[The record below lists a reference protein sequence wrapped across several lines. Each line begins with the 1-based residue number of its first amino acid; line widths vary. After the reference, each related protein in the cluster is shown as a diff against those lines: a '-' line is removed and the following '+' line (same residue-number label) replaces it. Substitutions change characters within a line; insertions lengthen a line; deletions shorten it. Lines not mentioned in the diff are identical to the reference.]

1 MPAGSHSA
9 FKQLYSEMF
18 KNGGDFNKLSNS
30 IPKVTKQQIKC
41 YVKESFPHF
50 LVTDNYFY
58 VACYFTKKAVDD
70 FKSRYSNMNITDL
83 KSKVILITE
92 WTLEMN
98 KVNSAEVFTSY
109 GGLEVRLIVKQ
120 FKVSLEKSDQVR
132 LTRHPVN
139 MFRDDEMKTLIQNYT
154 HECLTSAVK
163 SGVKSESIPDI
174 SKFSAKS
181 IVGQGVVSFASGN
194 NFNNYSFKEGKTA
207 TVDMSTIFKQEKG
220 ADALKKLQAGP
231 AAYGK
236 AKVVGGSSGR
246 RGGKAASKGKSG
258 DIQKMVQKISKYT
271 PSGNKSVAKKS
282 TARILT
288 GKTPALPSPGDKN
301 MAGTTDH
308 TSMKEFRKMIS
319 YLQRNKKSGLG
330 KRGGGKLSTS
340 SKAPKKK

>member
-30 IPKVTKQQIKC
+30 MPKVTKQQIKC

-58 VACYFTKKAVDD
+58 VACYFTKKAVEE
-70 FKSRYSNMNITDL
+70 FKSKYSNMNITDL

-92 WTLEMN
+92 WSLEMN

-109 GGLEVRLIVKQ
+109 GGLEVRLIVKA
-120 FKVSLEKSDQVR
+120 FKPSQEKSEQVR

-139 MFRDDEMKTLIQNYT
+139 LFRDDEMKTLIQNYT
-154 HECLTSAVK
+154 HDCLSSAVK
-163 SGVKSESIPDI
+163 SGIKSESCPDI

-181 IVGQGVVSFASGN
+181 AVGQGVVSFASGN
-194 NFNNYSFKEGKTA
+194 NFNAWGFKEGKTP
-207 TVDMSTIFKQEKG
+207 TVDMVSIFKQEKG

-231 AAYGK
+231 SSSSR
-236 AKVVGGSSGR
+236 AKVVGGAKR
-246 RGGKAASKGKSG
+246 AGKAARKGGANVAGVVEKLAKFTPGDKKSAA
-258 DIQKMVQKISKYT
+258 
-271 PSGNKSVAKKS
+271 AKKS

-288 GKTPALPSPGDKN
+288 KAPTLQSPGGDKQ
-301 MAGTTDH
+301 AGTTDH
-308 TSMKEFRKMIS
+308 STMKDFKKMMS
-319 YLQRNKKSGLG
+319 FLNRSKTGSA
-330 KRGGGKLSTS
+330 KRGGKVSGSKLASGKKSQG
-340 SKAPKKK
+340 K